1 MTGEQLRSLRAGAGL
16 NQTEAAAALGT
27 TLGALQRYERGQAS
41 VPDEVA
47 NMAAAAFF
55 GVHADEDGDEIVSV
69 ALGEAALMLSD
80 AQREQLYG
88 RVHRTLV
95 AEAVARVVK
104 ARVQD
109 TLASALTR
117 TEGKLADAER
127 ALRDVGARVR
137 GA

>member
-1 MTGEQLRSLRAGAGL
+1 MTPKELKSLRIGAGL
-16 NQTEAAAALGT
+16 NQQEAADALGT
-27 TLGALQRYERGQAS
+27 TLGALQRYERGQANI
-41 VPDEVA
+41 PDEVA
-47 NMAAAAFF
+47 DMAAAAFF

-69 ALGEAALMLSD
+69 ALGEAALMLND

-109 TLASALTR
+109 TLANALTR
-117 TEGKLADAER
+117 TEGELADAER
-127 ALRDVGARVR
+127 ALKDIGNRAKGA
-137 GA
+137 